1 MIQILMQC
9 SNKKNVKVNDT
20 LTLFITHLSNAFF
33 FKSDDPM
40 LKYLSKPS
48 NGGDRSNNSNNAPAK
63 PRYRGPDPQKN
74 RYEYKFFRI

>member
-1 MIQILMQC
+1 MTLLPFLLHIYLM
-9 SNKKNVKVNDT
+9 
-20 LTLFITHLSNAFF
+20 LFFK
-33 FKSDDPM
+33 KSDDPM